1 MMTLLSLSLSLSQD
15 RLWVGGLQID
25 FGWLQI
31 GLGCFKFQVV
41 GCWWARGHG
50 FCSSWTA
57 IGLGFDGYGF
67 LSHSSLPLSLS
78 SISLSYL
85 HLPLSSVVISLISA
99 FFPSLVMGFLW
110 VWIYGFLWVSWWILC
125 VWISV
130 FVSIFGD
137 GSGGVYVAVVVVAM
151 PFVVVGC
158 GSDLVFVLFFYLSL
172 WV

>member
-15 RLWVGGLQID
+15 WLWVGGLQID

-41 GCWWARGHG
+41 GCRWARGHGVVGGHG
-50 FCSSWTA
+50 FCSSWTD

-85 HLPLSSVVISLISA
+85 HLPLSSVVISFIPSSHLRLWA
-99 FFPSLVMGFLW
+99 FCGFGFMGFCGFHGGFCVFGFRFLW
-110 VWIYGFLWVSWWILC
+110 VF
-125 VWISV
+125 SV
-130 FVSIFGD
+130 M
-137 GSGGVYVAVVVVAM
+137 VVVVCM
-151 PFVVVGC
+151 
-158 GSDLVFVLFFYLSL
+158 
-172 WV
+172 